1 MTDNPYRAVMT
12 ATNKITNTDLKLPG
26 QDNPVMDK
34 TGEINAQST
43 KDLTNQITAILQANS
58 SAEFLQAQAPTPEVI
73 EARKTALAE
82 AMEDASAFQLLGAA
96 LASDIQDT
104 TSREGICRRYL
115 QYSELGQGESNMVRL
130 REHNVTAY
138 MATSTTEVTPVYIRN
153 KVQYPQEFNNTA
165 NILIDLKELAQST
178 GDLLEEKY
186 EEGLEAIM
194 VQEDRLWKTAADA
207 AAVVRNTLQVFTSF
221 TPQIMSRIKSQVA
234 RWGLPVSS
242 CLISYDIW
250 DDIIGNSDFSAFFDP
265 VTKYELVR
273 DGILGNMIGVTIQT
287 DSHRQKNFRILN
299 DGEVYIVA
307 PPLNHGVIKTRGPML
322 MEPINQFSNKTAQK
336 GWFIHELVTL
346 MVGNS
351 LSVAKG
357 QRI

>member
-1 MTDNPYRAVMT
+1 MTENPYKAIMPSAKRT
-12 ATNKITNTDLKLPG
+12 PTLPG
-26 QDNPVMDK
+26 QDNPVADK
-34 TGEINAQST
+34 TGEINASSK
-43 KDLTNQITAILQANS
+43 KDLVNQISSILQAS
-58 SAEFLQAQAPTPEVI
+58 SSEEGMQTSTSPEVLK
-73 EARKTALAE
+73 ERRTALAE
-82 AMEDASAFQLLGAA
+82 AMEDPGAFQLLGAA
-96 LASDIQDT
+96 IASDIQDT

-138 MATSTTEVTPVYIRN
+138 MATSTTEVTPVYVRN
-153 KVQYPQEFNNTA
+153 KTQYPQEFNNTA
-165 NILIDLKELAQST
+165 MILIDLKELAQST

-207 AAVVRNTLQVFTSF
+207 AASVRNTLQVFTSF
-221 TPQIMSRIKSQVA
+221 TPQIMSRVKSQVG
-234 RWGLPVSS
+234 RWGLPITS
-242 CLISYDIW
+242 CLIAYDIW
-250 DDIIGNSDFSAFFDP
+250 DDIIGTADFGAFFDP

-273 DGILGNMIGVTIQT
+273 DGILGSMLGVSIQT

-299 DGEVYIVA
+299 DGEVYMVA
-307 PPLNHGVIKTRGPML
+307 APINHGVIKIRGSMV
-322 MEPINQFSNKTAQK
+322 MEPINKFDNNLAQK
-336 GWFIHELVTL
+336 GWFMHELVTL